1 MDPKEDKELALFTF
15 KADVITYLMI
25 MTDSCLC
32 MIMNRLFSFCK
43 KMESFVTLKPLFIV
57 VQIDILQC
65 QFIFSET
72 LKLCSV
78 PLIVFLAL
86 CFQNSVSSIKQV
98 FLDFVDTDF
107 PPCDLSLS
115 SESILYG
122 SFSAFYL

>member
-15 KADVITYLMI
+15 KADIVTYLMI

-43 KMESFVTLKPLFIV
+43 KKKSFVTLKPLFV

-65 QFIFSET
+65 QFIFSGT

-78 PLIVFLAL
+78 PLMVFLAL

-98 FLDFVDTDF
+98 FLDSVDTDS